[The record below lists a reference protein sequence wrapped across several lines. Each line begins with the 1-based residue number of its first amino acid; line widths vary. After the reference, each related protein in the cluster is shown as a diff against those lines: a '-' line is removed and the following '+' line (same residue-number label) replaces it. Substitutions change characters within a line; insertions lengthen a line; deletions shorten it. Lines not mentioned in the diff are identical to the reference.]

1 MRTYALLVFLICAM
15 FSVYIQAE
23 TVFTGLPEVKI
34 SESGDSRLPEVVP
47 QDSAGSFVCVIS
59 KIDGKYYWASRGN
72 TSLLRVENGAFIT
85 FIAGNGSG
93 YVRIINPEL
102 KQAASLAGDP
112 EAKFNYVEHL
122 LLGLRSV
129 TYYGKAK

>member
-1 MRTYALLVFLICAM
+1 MRTHALLVFLICAM
-15 FSVYIQAE
+15 FSVYVQAE

-47 QDSAGSFVCVIS
+47 RDKAGSFVCVIS
-59 KIDGKYYWASRGN
+59 KIDGKYYWASREN

-102 KQAASLAGDP
+102 KQAASLAGGP

-122 LLGLRSV
+122 LIGLRSV